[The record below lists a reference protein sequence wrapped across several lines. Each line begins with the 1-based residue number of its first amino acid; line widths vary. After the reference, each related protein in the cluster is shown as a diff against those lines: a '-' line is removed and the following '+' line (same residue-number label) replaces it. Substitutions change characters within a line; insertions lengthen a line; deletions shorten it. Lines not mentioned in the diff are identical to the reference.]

1 MNTTCM
7 LTHACGSS
15 ECPSVYCVKHQNLQ
29 TQTSSHNSFVHRTRV
44 QYKFSHYLAP
54 SVLQP
59 PPSQISG
66 APLIL
71 TSRTDLVKKEV
82 ARRGRS
88 TNVRNVGTFKD
99 FILSSK
105 HSEGTEGYERE
116 FYPEMV
122 LLRNAAFSW
131 LNTGLFGTMKG
142 SSRHFVPG

>member
-1 MNTTCM
+1 MA
-7 LTHACGSS
+7 LQ
-15 ECPSVYCVKHQNLQ
+15 CPSVYRVKHQNLQ
-29 TQTSSHNSFVHRTRV
+29 TQTTSHNSFVHRTRV

-105 HSEGTEGYERE
+105 HSEGTEEYERE

-122 LLRNAAFSW
+122 LRRCSFKTLSHCTEIPHSPGSTRVFSA
-131 LNTGLFGTMKG
+131 
-142 SSRHFVPG
+142 P